1 MVVLIRLLL
10 FLFMFVV
17 LSPIGFKYAY
27 GEIVPLKKAKLKSID
42 WGTTPAL
49 KKRFNS
55 YFEDLLG
62 KPWDVL
68 SFKIK
73 IDQIGKELF
82 TSGYFSS
89 TIKTELTGSETN
101 VVAKVTISAN
111 ERINFHFT
119 GNTVFSYQEL
129 RSQLVDKVKNDF
141 GKLDRG
147 ALGNYINDIY
157 EKAGFYN
164 TSVRSYQNDGKDLE
178 GVTVKTFFFNIEE
191 GEKLKVTNLIYRG
204 NVVLKEEDIE
214 SLFKKN
220 GTSLALAGYYDK
232 IFFDNFTTIIKKEY
246 LARGFVFAE
255 VSKPRVV
262 TSDEDESL
270 TIEYGISE
278 KQQVVLKSIT
288 LDRIENAQ
296 QEEVKSFLVN
306 KEGAPLNVVELEAD
320 LKKLILHFQSQ
331 GYYFANIANLNGES
345 LLVYD
350 KAFTSVVLRPEI
362 VLDRQICFNEAIING
377 NTETKSDVIQ
387 REVNIS
393 PGELITPAKL
403 EIVRQKLANLGLFSS
418 LKISPY
424 MMFDGNENFCA
435 KTNLVIQVKEK
446 DFGLVEIAP
455 GYRTDLGGKFSAG
468 IAYNNLNGMNR
479 SVSLKVQTNLRT
491 NLDGFS
497 QRRKSDD
504 IKRWEYLGKLSFVE
518 PYLLHNFLH
527 SQVEFEM
534 TSSFQRKRFTDFDA
548 DIFRFSPQFTK
559 TVTKYNVALA
569 VRYQLERI
577 NQFDAAVIKDND
589 NFTIGG
595 ITPSVTLDK
604 RNDPIYPRSGYYL
617 NLSSEWANHYFGSMN
632 NSDLEVNYIKV
643 ISRNKFYYPLG
654 DFTLA
659 FSLAMGYEKNFA
671 LDLIKDNAGN
681 VVLNSNGLPRTHG
694 YIPSIKVFR
703 LDGYDEIRGYD
714 EGEINRVRTGQPI
727 GNIVVQNEAY
737 FTAFK
742 FEPRYNLTD
751 TLQLGIFF
759 DAGRVFVDEFR
770 PFDLR
775 TSVGAGFK
783 VLTPVGSLDFDY
795 GVKLQRK
802 TYPDAI
808 RDSFGR
814 FHLSI
819 GFF

>member
-27 GEIVPLKKAKLKSID
+27 GEIVPLKNAKLKSID

-350 KAFTSVVLRPEI
+350 KAFTSVVLRP
-362 VLDRQICFNEAIING
+362 VLMKLLLTGILKPSQMLFNE
-377 NTETKSDVIQ
+377 K
-387 REVNIS
+387 
-393 PGELITPAKL
+393 
-403 EIVRQKLANLGLFSS
+403 
-418 LKISPY
+418 
-424 MMFDGNENFCA
+424 
-435 KTNLVIQVKEK
+435 
-446 DFGLVEIAP
+446 
-455 GYRTDLGGKFSAG
+455 
-468 IAYNNLNGMNR
+468 
-479 SVSLKVQTNLRT
+479 
-491 NLDGFS
+491 
-497 QRRKSDD
+497 
-504 IKRWEYLGKLSFVE
+504 
-518 PYLLHNFLH
+518 
-527 SQVEFEM
+527 
-534 TSSFQRKRFTDFDA
+534 
-548 DIFRFSPQFTK
+548 
-559 TVTKYNVALA
+559 
-569 VRYQLERI
+569 
-577 NQFDAAVIKDND
+577 
-589 NFTIGG
+589 
-595 ITPSVTLDK
+595 
-604 RNDPIYPRSGYYL
+604 
-617 NLSSEWANHYFGSMN
+617 
-632 NSDLEVNYIKV
+632 
-643 ISRNKFYYPLG
+643 
-654 DFTLA
+654 
-659 FSLAMGYEKNFA
+659 
-671 LDLIKDNAGN
+671 
-681 VVLNSNGLPRTHG
+681 
-694 YIPSIKVFR
+694 
-703 LDGYDEIRGYD
+703 
-714 EGEINRVRTGQPI
+714 
-727 GNIVVQNEAY
+727 
-737 FTAFK
+737 
-742 FEPRYNLTD
+742 
-751 TLQLGIFF
+751 
-759 DAGRVFVDEFR
+759 
-770 PFDLR
+770 
-775 TSVGAGFK
+775 
-783 VLTPVGSLDFDY
+783 
-795 GVKLQRK
+795 
-802 TYPDAI
+802 
-808 RDSFGR
+808 
-814 FHLSI
+814 
-819 GFF
+819 